1 MTAII
6 DKCSHPRKR
15 QTPRPFLPWH
25 LTLLAS
31 ICARIRT
38 SGGSSSDGADFWTLA
53 GVGAEVRVGDAVTV
67 RRAL

>member
-15 QTPRPFLPWH
+15 QTPGPFLPWH
-25 LTLLAS
+25 LALLAS
-31 ICARIRT
+31 ICARLRT
-38 SGGSSSDGADFWTLA
+38 SSSDGADLWTLA